1 MLKLKGLKFMEFGM
15 NKISTTWKIFIGY
28 ILILIFMVV
37 GSEAT
42 GQIVVTHFNA
52 EWNDPNKVSYIGKL
66 TDCDIVYVDIAKS
79 PKLQNKHEIVVVPT
93 VIIFKDGEE
102 MKRFQADISFSMKA
116 TRKEMQGIIDELIMS
131 DF

>member
-1 MLKLKGLKFMEFGM
+1 MEFGM

-102 MKRFQADISFSMKA
+102 KKRFQADISFSMKA
-116 TRKEMQGIIDELIMS
+116 TRKEMQEIIDELIMS